1 MHVSL
6 FCNNATYVLGPILI
20 AKVCDCSAYVEI
32 NCKWSLYFG
41 HFVFCPCICIFGLY
55 CVPFFASTC
64 LLSCLLS
71 YIYHLWLFYWF
82 LIVWDMFLMGIES
95 LLALNMH
102 YWWFC
107 DDLTN
112 ARYLF
117 ILLCIVKSKFF
128 TINVSIVDMRS
139 LYYQLIVI
147 VVCYALANSVFFA
160 VIYLFII
167 LDVCEGPLLYGVLV
181 KYVVL
186 HPSVPGSSSPVFF
199 RIFFVEG
206 LVIIFPSYMYR
217 DENEFMSSFAFLITI
232 VKLTSLLLMVDLFIA
247 LFPVFSWVMS

>member
-1 MHVSL
+1 MKIR
-6 FCNNATYVLGPILI
+6 AP
-20 AKVCDCSAYVEI
+20 
-32 NCKWSLYFG
+32 
-41 HFVFCPCICIFGLY
+41 
-55 CVPFFASTC
+55 
-64 LLSCLLS
+64 
-71 YIYHLWLFYWF
+71 
-82 LIVWDMFLMGIES
+82 
-95 LLALNMH
+95 
-102 YWWFC
+102 
-107 DDLTN
+107 
-112 ARYLF
+112 
-117 ILLCIVKSKFF
+117 
-128 TINVSIVDMRS
+128 SIIS
-139 LYYQLIVI
+139 LIVI
-147 VVCYALANSVFFA
+147 VDCDAFAIRVFFA

-206 LVIIFPSYMYR
+206 LVILFPSYMYR